1 MYVHICFRVF
11 TIGFGELAATS
22 WPYSVAYDDNKT
34 KFMDSEDLQD
44 TTTQHENMSIWPA
57 LWVARIH

>member
-44 TTTQHENMSIWPA
+44 TTTQHENMSI
-57 LWVARIH
+57 